1 MWIRGVGGFIQN
13 ENLFLNEFYRIG
25 GLKSIRGFNEKNFFA
40 KQFGYLN
47 FEQRLFFDQ
56 NSYLILFADVGVVE
70 NPYNVPEIDH
80 PFSFG
85 TGINLD
91 TDGGLFSFVL
101 ALGKSNTQPLSFSY
115 SRIHFGYL
123 ARF

>member
-1 MWIRGVGGFIQN
+1 MEN
-13 ENLFLNEFYRIG
+13 ENLFLNELFRLG
-25 GLKSIRGFNEKNFFA
+25 GLKSIRGFNEKYFYA
-40 KQFGYLN
+40 KRFGYIN

-56 NSYLILFADVGVVE
+56 NSFLTVFADMGILD
-70 NPYNVPEIDH
+70 NPYEAQKIDH

-91 TDGGLFSFVL
+91 TDGGLFSFVF
-101 ALGKSNTQPLSFSY
+101 ALGNSNTQPLSFSY